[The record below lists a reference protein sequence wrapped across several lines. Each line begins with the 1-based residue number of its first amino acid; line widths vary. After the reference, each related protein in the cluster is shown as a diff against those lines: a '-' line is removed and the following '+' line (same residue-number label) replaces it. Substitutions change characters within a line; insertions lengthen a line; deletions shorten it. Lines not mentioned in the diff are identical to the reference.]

1 MPRKLPPFVERWR
14 DRHGKM
20 RHYFRKGK
28 GARFPLPWSRD
39 GRVRS
44 GLSSRSYGATCS
56 EAMRRARSH
65 CSNSFSGYENSSS
78 SAVLNS

>member
-56 EAMRRARSH
+56 EAMRPSPKSLQQLVQWIRKLFVERGSQ
-65 CSNSFSGYENSSS
+65 
-78 SAVLNS
+78 